1 MHALAHLCSTLTCHP
16 CRYDAERRLDEQKR
30 QCDQMSDI
38 VDKAKGRLLV
48 RWVFSFD
55 HKCGVSHM
63 LCEAEREEGN
73 TSRQEVGERH
83 RGKAAQAAADD
94 ANGKRELQGRRCC
107 CCCHGQG
114 AGGGR
119 RTPATRRYLTSL
131 RRHKPSVTHRRRDHC
146 VVCCRGSCCP
156 QESSQASAKAE
167 EATASPRQCHSGGD
181 TQPPCWGQHTFTGRH
196 RCAGGCRRNR
206 GTTDSC
212 SGGGCSLNIRPSKRS
227 SHNHRA

>member
-83 RGKAAQAAADD
+83 RGKTAEAAADD
-94 ANGKRELQGRRCC
+94 ANGK
-107 CCCHGQG
+107 
-114 AGGGR
+114 
-119 RTPATRRYLTSL
+119 
-131 RRHKPSVTHRRRDHC
+131 
-146 VVCCRGSCCP
+146 
-156 QESSQASAKAE
+156 
-167 EATASPRQCHSGGD
+167 
-181 TQPPCWGQHTFTGRH
+181 W
-196 RCAGGCRRNR
+196 
-206 GTTDSC
+206 
-212 SGGGCSLNIRPSKRS
+212 
-227 SHNHRA
+227 